1 MLKEN
6 EILKLYKKAKKE
18 KNERLQANKNNIRID
33 VRFSKRLN
41 KYIIN
46 IFVKKNNKYKKIEQT
61 NILILNNN
69 YKIENIKEINEKI
82 KEELLLNKKEAQKK
96 KIKMIDYMQQFIDFL
111 DKQNLTENRK
121 RQKKNY
127 AKKNLKEFLKDKD
140 EIKEEKDIVEF
151 LQFCLENL
159 RNVGIIKEEKY
170 KKKGCWSLQNN
181 IIILRDFFSFLLLK
195 SIITKEQ
202 KDLVYNFRIKE
213 YFSYCKNLNNTSFKT
228 FGNFEAL
235 KNFYNILVCTK
246 LFLIQKIQ
254 KNEKIDILNK
264 HFNSYKNGKELEE
277 IGEMYLY
284 LKHKN
289 IKNYRKLLVNIIA
302 LEILLLTGMRKKD
315 LLKLNNTNEYIK
327 EDNYIIFLKSKN
339 GEDYYLYL
347 TDYLKQLF
355 NIIFN
360 LKEKFGIILNEQ
372 MMKRFI
378 YFLQNN
384 NFIGQEIN
392 IHGFRSAFKT
402 FCLQFL
408 KIDNVVIE
416 QQLGHKISG
425 VEKHYLKSSLK
436 EKKIELLK
444 DFEHLVKQKQ
454 IYDKDFLIT
463 NYEKVIEEAYNFLSP
478 SRKLCKSIKSCKI
491 N

>member
-1 MLKEN
+1 MIKEN

-18 KNERLQANKNNIRID
+18 KKERLQVNKRNIRID

-41 KYIIN
+41 KYLVN
-46 IFVKKNNKYKKIEQT
+46 IFVKKDNKYKKLEQA
-61 NILILNNN
+61 NIQIINNN
-69 YKIENIKEINEKI
+69 YKIQNIEEINERI
-82 KEELLLNKKEAQKK
+82 KEELLLNKKEEQKK
-96 KIKMIDYMQQFIDFL
+96 KIKMIDYIDEFLNFL
-111 DKQNLTENRK
+111 DKQSITKNRK

-127 AKKNLKEFLKDKD
+127 AKKNLKEFLKNKN

-151 LQFCLENL
+151 LQFCIKNL

-170 KKKGCWSLQNN
+170 KKRGCWSLQNN

-195 SIITKEQ
+195 GIITKQQ
-202 KDLVYNFRIKE
+202 KDLVYNFKIKE
-213 YFSYCKNLNNTSFKT
+213 YFSFCKGLESTGFKT
-228 FGNFEAL
+228 FKNLEAL

-246 LFLIQKIQ
+246 LFLIKQIN
-254 KNEKIDILNK
+254 KNEKIDILQK
-264 HFNSYKNGKELEE
+264 HFYNYKDKEELAE

-289 IKNYRKLLVNIIA
+289 IKNYRKLLVNVIG
-302 LEILLLTGMRKKD
+302 LETLLLTGMRKKD

-327 EDNYIIFLKSKN
+327 EDNYIIFFKSKN

-347 TDYLKQLF
+347 TDYLKELF

-360 LKEKFGIILNEQ
+360 LKEKYKIILNEQ

-378 YFLQNN
+378 YFLQRN
-384 NFIGQEIN
+384 NFIEQEIN

-416 QQLGHKISG
+416 QQLGHKILG
-425 VEKHYLKSSLK
+425 VEKHYLKSNLR
-436 EKKIELLK
+436 EKRIKLLEE
-444 DFEHLVKQKQ
+444 FEYLVKQKE
-454 IYDKDFLIT
+454 IYDN
-463 NYEKVIEEAYNFLSP
+463 NYIVKN
-478 SRKLCKSIKSCKI
+478 
-491 N
+491 